1 MQMQINKQNSPLFNQ
16 GKAKWEAFVHSYN
29 GPYDFS
35 MSVYAGMNQKTT
47 FICPV
52 HGAVQADA
60 KNLMNG
66 KKCQQCAFADRIGRN
81 RLTKNKT
88 IQRFIQQHGDR
99 YDYSHVQYNGQQS
112 PVTIICKRHGS
123 FEQKPEFHWS
133 GSGCPQCFS
142 EDKRGQSQKDTIES
156 FTLKLTNVFGDLFD
170 VSESVYINSATPIT
184 VRCSVHNTLCQTK
197 PNALLSG
204 NNPCTKCNHMKSSK
218 ELALADFL
226 KIFTKV
232 EQRDRT
238 ILKPKELDIY
248 LPESNLAIEFSGMY
262 WHSHDSIENEIK
274 NKNNHYNKYKECAH
288 KGIRLLTVYE
298 SEWEEHEYAIKRL
311 LRNAA
316 GKSKGRLMA
325 RKCEL
330 RKVDHKEAVV
340 FYNKYHPQGGAGN
353 GEHYGLYWKNKL
365 VACMRFTYG
374 ANDRGDNRDR
384 VWTLTR
390 YATRITIAGGASKL
404 FKAFLT
410 EYTPD
415 EVKSFSD
422 NRYFSGGMYEQ
433 LGFTMEEETRPDYQV
448 WSPKIGLKP
457 KSHYQRRV
465 IELRLKD
472 HGKLEAYDP
481 KTDSRTER
489 EMTYLMGARR
499 IYDCGK
505 KRWVWKPK

>member
-1 MQMQINKQNSPLFNQ
+1 MPKIITQEIFIDKCVNTHGDKYDLSKIVYLHNKVPIEVVCKTHGSFFPTPLNFIH
-16 GKAKWEAFVHSYN
+16 GKTGCPSC
-29 GPYDFS
+29 
-35 MSVYAGMNQKTT
+35 AGRGIDWVDRFKS
-47 FICPV
+47 V
-52 HGAVQADA
+52 HGE
-60 KNLMNG
+60 
-66 KKCQQCAFADRIGRN
+66 
-81 RLTKNKT
+81 T
-88 IQRFIQQHGDR
+88 
-99 YDYSHVQYNGQQS
+99 YDYSAVRYTDYKKPVTIKCLTHGDFQQTPDNHYRNKQGCPRCKGKKIQQSKQLSFENFVLRANIVHGHKFTYSYDDWTSMLKGEVKVHCEHGIFKQS
-112 PVTIICKRHGS
+112 PVNHLAGKTTCPKCGNMKS
-123 FEQKPEFHWS
+123 KPE
-133 GSGCPQCFS
+133 
-142 EDKRGQSQKDTIES
+142 
-156 FTLKLTNVFGDLFD
+156 LV
-170 VSESVYINSATPIT
+170 
-184 VRCSVHNTLCQTK
+184 
-197 PNALLSG
+197 
-204 NNPCTKCNHMKSSK
+204 
-218 ELALADFL
+218 LADFL

-404 FKAFLT
+404 FKAFLA